1 MQRTAE
7 KKIYDAIVV
16 GSGAAGGIAAMVLVN
31 KGLNVLL
38 LEIGPKLN
46 PATDFTTVHKW
57 PYEMPY
63 RGLGKP
69 GQYDGLW
76 KVDAYTD
83 NLYLNPKIDR
93 YALAPGTDFH
103 WTRVHTVGGRTVVW
117 GRVSLRFS
125 EFDFKPKSKQDG
137 FGEDWPI
144 SYKDV
149 EPYYDKAE
157 TLVGVFGTREGLPNL
172 PDGIY
177 LPPPAMRCGET
188 MLKRGCDKLGIP
200 AIPNRKAVYTK
211 NYNGHPACHYCGEC
225 QRGCET
231 GSRFSTLDAII
242 PKLMG
247 RNNFTLRTHAAAHRV
262 LVDPKSNRV
271 RGVSFV
277 DTRNKQ
283 EYEVFGKT
291 VVLGAGA
298 MASTRIL
305 LNSKTR
311 EHANGLA
318 NSSGVLGHYLMDSIK
333 SGFISGVLPVLKGT
347 ATSNDDGAG
356 GGHLHIPRFTNIPG
370 WSKSRQSPALR
381 GWQTQPNSGARN
393 FPSYAKGQTGF
404 GSDFKEQIRDQNP
417 AMVTMGGFGEPLP
430 DFNSYCEIDPGGPGV
445 AGIKD
450 RYGIPQLRFHAKWSD
465 NDLKMADLMYD
476 AAEEMLRAAGAEI
489 LPYQRKA
496 PAPMGDA
503 THEVGT
509 ARMGEDPKT
518 SVLNQWCQSH
528 EFKNL
533 FVTDGAAFTSA
544 TEKNCTLTIMAL
556 AWRACDY
563 LADELKR
570 GNLA

>member
-1 MQRTAE
+1 
-7 KKIYDAIVV
+7 
-16 GSGAAGGIAAMVLVN
+16 MVLVN

-211 NYNGHPACHYCGEC
+211 NYNGHPAC
-225 QRGCET
+225 RA
-231 GSRFSTLDAII
+231 R
-242 PKLMG
+242 
-247 RNNFTLRTHAAAHRV
+247 RV
-262 LVDPKSNRV
+262 
-271 RGVSFV
+271 F
-277 DTRNKQ
+277 
-283 EYEVFGKT
+283 
-291 VVLGAGA
+291 
-298 MASTRIL
+298 
-305 LNSKTR
+305 
-311 EHANGLA
+311 
-318 NSSGVLGHYLMDSIK
+318 
-333 SGFISGVLPVLKGT
+333 
-347 ATSNDDGAG
+347 
-356 GGHLHIPRFTNIPG
+356 
-370 WSKSRQSPALR
+370 
-381 GWQTQPNSGARN
+381 
-393 FPSYAKGQTGF
+393 
-404 GSDFKEQIRDQNP
+404 
-417 AMVTMGGFGEPLP
+417 
-430 DFNSYCEIDPGGPGV
+430 C
-445 AGIKD
+445 
-450 RYGIPQLRFHAKWSD
+450 
-465 NDLKMADLMYD
+465 
-476 AAEEMLRAAGAEI
+476 
-489 LPYQRKA
+489 
-496 PAPMGDA
+496 
-503 THEVGT
+503 
-509 ARMGEDPKT
+509 
-518 SVLNQWCQSH
+518 
-528 EFKNL
+528 
-533 FVTDGAAFTSA
+533 
-544 TEKNCTLTIMAL
+544 
-556 AWRACDY
+556 
-563 LADELKR
+563 
-570 GNLA
+570 